1 MRLSLETNTLAHRA
15 ITFEDN
21 VMTKVLIALTL
32 TFAAQA
38 SFAQG
43 FSPWQDRAITHEMG
57 SAPAANLEPTGF
69 APWRDRETVMDLPSA
84 ASSSMS
90 DAFGSAFRP
99 WS

>member
-1 MRLSLETNTLAHRA
+1 
-15 ITFEDN
+15 
-21 VMTKVLIALTL
+21 MTKILIALTL

-38 SFAQG
+38 SFAQN
-43 FSPWQDRAITHEMG
+43 FSPWQDRAIAHEMS
-57 SAPAANLEPTGF
+57 SASATAVQAGGF
-69 APWRDRETVMDLPSA
+69 APWRDRETVMDVSSA